1 MRLKIGETLRGFRLK
16 MGMKRLIAQ
25 CLVFGALLC
34 SCHAQPKSD
43 TIKPYKRRKEA
54 ICLNHSK
61 NFSNTQP
68 KAAMKALIAMLQEE
82 GYIIDN
88 FSEELG
94 FLTAIK
100 QQPDEAVLDDKAD
113 FSTLELSVQV
123 LSQNEGSLIKIN
135 FMGKSFDGGGMVTSL
150 VPMHEENV
158 YDAFFGKLGKRLNI
172 AKLTK
177 ENPNQS

>member
-1 MRLKIGETLRGFRLK
+1 M
-16 MGMKRLIAQ
+16 
-25 CLVFGALLC
+25 FGAFLC

-61 NFSNTQP
+61 DFFNIQP
-68 KAAMKALIAMLQEE
+68 KAAMKALITMLQEE
-82 GYIIDN
+82 GYIVDN

-100 QQPDEAVLDDKAD
+100 QQPDEAALDEKAD

-123 LSQNEGSLIKIN
+123 LPQNEGSLVKIN
-135 FMGKSFDGGGMVTSL
+135 FMGKSFDHVGMVTSL
-150 VPMHEENV
+150 APMHEEDV
-158 YDAFFGKLGKRLNI
+158 YNAFFGKLSKQLNI
-172 AKLTK
+172 AKPTK
-177 ENPNQS
+177 ETPNQS